1 MHIKS
6 DNKRDAAMKYLKLPA
21 EFTTPVKI
29 LQHCNP
35 IALMESAYPSSGKS
49 RFSIIVLDEA
59 FSVVK
64 KENQYYKIQN
74 EVHEK
79 LEGFSEFIDVLKH
92 YRKKAPKDDV
102 PEHYPIPVGGLGYL
116 GYEYFN
122 EIEAIQFQKEF
133 HDCEYDCHFVFG
145 RSFLVFDHF
154 KDEMIL
160 SVVSYSGED
169 ICLEE
174 LLEKKLKE
182 IEEAPSSV
190 ADHSCCKDDI
200 VIVEDN
206 KKEAFKE
213 NVRRIKREIVEGNLI
228 QCVISRSKIIKT
240 STDPKVFYRELRRE
254 NPSPYMFYL
263 RLGKL
268 ILFGAS
274 PEIMVT
280 VKGNKI
286 VSRPIAGTRKRGTDD
301 FEDALLEKELLSD
314 PKERAEH
321 LMLVDLARNDL
332 GKVSKKNSVRVT
344 EYMSVEKYASVMH
357 ICSNVE
363 SELEKNEDSFS
374 AIKAT
379 FPAGTVSGAPKIQAI
394 KTIEELE
401 ELRRGPYAGLV
412 GYFKSN
418 GDFDSCI
425 VIRSAICNNGSIRL
439 QAGAGIVYDSDP
451 EREYQETEQKLASL
465 LKVFK
470 SPVGKQNATIK

>member
-1 MHIKS
+1 MTINHKNESEAKI
-6 DNKRDAAMKYLKLPA
+6 KYLKLPA

-29 LQHCNP
+29 LHQCNP
-35 IALMESAYPSSGKS
+35 VALMESAYPSSGKS
-49 RFSIIVLDEA
+49 RFSMIVLEEA

-64 KENQYYKIQN
+64 KEKEYYKIQN
-74 EVHEK
+74 SVQQK
-79 LEGFSEFIDVLKH
+79 LEDFTAFLDVVNH
-92 YRKKAPKDDV
+92 YREKAPNEKVTQD
-102 PEHYPIPVGGLGYL
+102 YPIPTGGLGYL

-122 EIEAIQFQKEF
+122 EIEEVPFKKPC
-133 HDCEYDCHFVFG
+133 HDTEYDCHFIFG

-154 KDEMIL
+154 KDEMII

-169 ICLEE
+169 IN
-174 LLEKKLKE
+174 LEKTLEKVMSN
-182 IEEAPSSV
+182 IEEPTNSTVASSPS
-190 ADHSCCKDDI
+190 KEDI
-200 VIVEDN
+200 EILEDN
-206 KKEAFKE
+206 KKEIFMEK
-213 NVRRIKREIVEGNLI
+213 VRHIKREIIEGNLI

-240 STDPKVFYRELRRE
+240 TIDPRVFYRELRRE

-263 RLGKL
+263 HLGKL
-268 ILFGAS
+268 VLFGAS

-280 VKGNKI
+280 VKGRKI
-286 VSRPIAGTRKRGTDD
+286 VSRPIAGTRRRGVDD
-301 FEDALLEKELLSD
+301 FEDSLLERELLSD

-344 EYMSVEKYASVMH
+344 EYMTVEKYASVMH
-357 ICSNVE
+357 IVSNVE
-363 SELEKNEDSFS
+363 SELENHEDSFS

-379 FPAGTVSGAPKIQAI
+379 FPAGTVSGAPKIQAV

-401 ELRRGPYAGLV
+401 DNRRGPYAGLV

-425 VIRSAICNNGSIRL
+425 VIRSAICHNGSIRL

-451 EREYQETEQKLASL
+451 EKEFYETEQKMASL
-465 LKVFK
+465 LKVFRA
-470 SPVGKQNATIK
+470 SVENEHSTIQ